1 MSFPLLFPLPI
12 VRPKTLLARIGLEDL
27 LDKWPQQCVPMGEIV
42 GDLSAFAAKHLSLPE
57 GIPVVQGGPDAYVG
71 MIGLGCIHPGQL
83 ALITGSSHLQLC
95 VTDKDEGAVGTWG
108 AFKGAPLKH
117 LNFAEGGQ
125 SSTGSVMSWARRSLF
140 ASKPNGGGDDKIDKN
155 NLLSFKELDQEASE
169 IAIGAEG
176 LIALETFQGQH
187 IIQ

>member
-1 MSFPLLFPLPI
+1 MSFPLLFPLPL
-12 VRPKTLLARIGLEDL
+12 VRPKTLLAQIGLEDL

-42 GDLSAFAAKHLSLPE
+42 GDLSALAAKHLSLPE

-140 ASKPNGGGDDKIDKN
+140 ASKSGIGVNDKAKIPTY
-155 NLLSFKELDQEASE
+155 KELDTEASQVPM
-169 IAIGAEG
+169 GSDG
-176 LIALETFQGQH
+176 LLALETFQGMVCVLR
-187 IIQ
+187 I